1 MCALVNLLHS
11 NIDTVVY
18 AWNMILVLADRW
30 RPMIYELGQPRCG
43 FRVNWRCF
51 YFILNVEMCF
61 FDTVLIMPQATNV
74 RLFWFL
80 FFFVRDM
87 IDTTT
92 RTNTMSIDLKIVQ
105 LTADVLENKL

>member
-1 MCALVNLLHS
+1 
-11 NIDTVVY
+11 
-18 AWNMILVLADRW
+18 
-30 RPMIYELGQPRCG
+30 
-43 FRVNWRCF
+43 
-51 YFILNVEMCF
+51 MCF